1 MSGANLRKG
10 QSPFYGSD
18 TIALVDL
25 NYTLVENSPKWGAP
39 KIYPFI
45 RQIEQETYRQ
55 WLVDFLRDKYAVL
68 ITARPQKYR
77 EATLERI
84 KLLTGWQPQEVYF
97 AEISATPPEIKE
109 DLLLRYIF
117 PKHGKNGA
125 DFLGIESNP
134 KTRAMYGK
142 YGIPSQNEKRFYQ
155 DLNSR
160 QITV

>member
-18 TIALVDL
+18 TIALIDL

-55 WLVDFLRDKYAVL
+55 WLVDFLRDKYAIL

-84 KLLTGWQPQEVYF
+84 KLLTDWQPQEAYF
-97 AEISATPPEIKE
+97 AEISATPPDIKE

-117 PKHGKNGA
+117 PKHGRNGE
-125 DFLGIESNP
+125 DYFGIESNP
-134 KTRAMYGK
+134 KTRAMYLCYNIESLRAEDFK
-142 YGIPSQNEKRFYQ
+142 TKMICR
-155 DLNSR
+155 
-160 QITV
+160 

>member
-1 MSGANLRKG
+1 MSGANSRKG

-45 RQIEQETYRQ
+45 RQIEQETYCQ
-55 WLVDFLRDKYAVL
+55 WLVDFLRDKYAIL

-84 KLLTGWQPQEVYF
+84 KLLTDWQPQEAYF

-117 PKHGKNGA
+117 PKHGRNGE
-125 DFLGIESNP
+125 DYFGIESNP
-134 KTRAMYGK
+134 KTRGMYLRYNIESLRAEDFK
-142 YGIPSQNEKRFYQ
+142 TKMICR
-155 DLNSR
+155 
-160 QITV
+160 

>member
-1 MSGANLRKG
+1 MSGANSRKG

-45 RQIEQETYRQ
+45 RQIEEEGYHQ
-55 WLVDFLRDKYAVL
+55 WLVDFLRDKYAIL

-84 KLLTGWQPQEVYF
+84 KLLTDWQPQEAYF

-117 PKHGKNGA
+117 PKHGRNGE
-125 DFLGIESNP
+125 DYFGIESNP
-134 KTRAMYGK
+134 KTRAMYLRYSIESLRAEDFK
-142 YGIPSQNEKRFYQ
+142 TKIICR
-155 DLNSR
+155 
-160 QITV
+160 

>member
-55 WLVDFLRDKYAVL
+55 WLVDFLRDKYAIL
-68 ITARPQKYR
+68 ITARPQRYR

-97 AEISATPPEIKE
+97 AEISATPPDIKE

-117 PKHGKNGA
+117 PKHGRNGE
-125 DFLGIESNP
+125 DYFGIESNP
-134 KTRAMYGK
+134 KTRAMYLCYNIESLRAEDFK
-142 YGIPSQNEKRFYQ
+142 TKIICR
-155 DLNSR
+155 
-160 QITV
+160 

>member
-1 MSGANLRKG
+1 MSGTNLRKG

-55 WLVDFLRDKYAVL
+55 WLVDFLRDKCAVL

-84 KLLTGWQPQEVYF
+84 KLLTGWQPQEAYF

-117 PKHGKNGA
+117 PKHGRNGE
-125 DFLGIESNP
+125 DYFGIESNP
-134 KTRAMYGK
+134 KTRAMYLC
-142 YGIPSQNEKRFYQ
+142 YNIESLRAE
-155 DLNSR
+155 DLKNKIICR
-160 QITV
+160 

>member
-55 WLVDFLRDKYAVL
+55 WLVDFLRDKYAIL

-84 KLLTGWQPQEVYF
+84 KLLTDWQPQEAYF

-117 PKHGKNGA
+117 PKHGRNGK
-125 DFLGIESNP
+125 DYFGIESNP
-134 KTRAMYGK
+134 KTRAMYLRYSIESLRAEDFK
-142 YGIPSQNEKRFYQ
+142 TKIICR
-155 DLNSR
+155 
-160 QITV
+160 

>member
-55 WLVDFLRDKYAVL
+55 WLVDFLRDKYAIL

-84 KLLTGWQPQEVYF
+84 KLLTGWQPQEAYF

-117 PKHGKNGA
+117 PKHGRNGE
-125 DFLGIESNP
+125 DYFGIESNP
-134 KTRAMYGK
+134 KTRAMYLCYNIESLRAEDFK
-142 YGIPSQNEKRFYQ
+142 TKMICR
-155 DLNSR
+155 
-160 QITV
+160 

>member
-55 WLVDFLRDKYAVL
+55 WLVDFLRDKYAIL

-117 PKHGKNGA
+117 PKHGRNGE
-125 DFLGIESNP
+125 DYFGIESNP
-134 KTRAMYGK
+134 KTRAMYLRYSIESLRAEDFK
-142 YGIPSQNEKRFYQ
+142 TKIICR
-155 DLNSR
+155 
-160 QITV
+160 

>member
-55 WLVDFLRDKYAVL
+55 WLVDFLRDKCAIL

-84 KLLTGWQPQEVYF
+84 KLLTDWQPQEAYF

-117 PKHGKNGA
+117 PKHGRNGE
-125 DFLGIESNP
+125 DYFGIESNP
-134 KTRAMYGK
+134 KTRAMYLRYSIESLRAEDFK
-142 YGIPSQNEKRFYQ
+142 TKIICR
-155 DLNSR
+155 
-160 QITV
+160 

>member
-55 WLVDFLRDKYAVL
+55 WLVDFLRDKYAIL

-84 KLLTGWQPQEVYF
+84 KLLTGWQPQEAYF
-97 AEISATPPEIKE
+97 AEISASPPDIKE

-117 PKHGKNGA
+117 PKHGRNGENY
-125 DFLGIESNP
+125 FGIESNP
-134 KTRAMYGK
+134 NTRAMYLRYSIESLRAEDFK
-142 YGIPSQNEKRFYQ
+142 TKIICR
-155 DLNSR
+155 
-160 QITV
+160 

>member
-45 RQIEQETYRQ
+45 RQIEQEAYRQ
-55 WLVDFLRDKYAVL
+55 WLVDFLRDKYAIL

-84 KLLTGWQPQEVYF
+84 KLLTDWQPQEAYF

-117 PKHGKNGA
+117 PKHGRNGK
-125 DFLGIESNP
+125 DYFGIESNP
-134 KTRAMYGK
+134 KTRAMYLRYSIESLRAEDFK
-142 YGIPSQNEKRFYQ
+142 TKMIC
-155 DLNSR
+155 L
-160 QITV
+160 

>member
-1 MSGANLRKG
+1 MNGANSRKG

-55 WLVDFLRDKYAVL
+55 WLVDFLRDKYAIL

-84 KLLTGWQPQEVYF
+84 KLLTGWQPQEAYF
-97 AEISATPPEIKE
+97 AEISATPPDIKE

-117 PKHGKNGA
+117 PKHGRNGE
-125 DFLGIESNP
+125 DYFGIESNP
-134 KTRAMYGK
+134 KTRAMYLRYSIESLRAEDFK
-142 YGIPSQNEKRFYQ
+142 TKIICR
-155 DLNSR
+155 
-160 QITV
+160 

>member
-25 NYTLVENSPKWGAP
+25 NYTLVENSQKWGAP

-55 WLVDFLRDKYAVL
+55 WLVDFLRDKYAIL

-84 KLLTGWQPQEVYF
+84 KLLTDWQPQEAYF
-97 AEISATPPEIKE
+97 AEISATPPDIKE
-109 DLLLRYIF
+109 DLLLRYVF
-117 PKHGKNGA
+117 PKHGRNGE
-125 DFLGIESNP
+125 DYFGIESNP
-134 KTRAMYGK
+134 KTRAMYLCYNIESLRAEDFK
-142 YGIPSQNEKRFYQ
+142 TKIICR
-155 DLNSR
+155 
-160 QITV
+160 

>member
-45 RQIEQETYRQ
+45 RQIEEETYRQ
-55 WLVDFLRDKYAVL
+55 WLVDFLRDKYAIL

-84 KLLTGWQPQEVYF
+84 KLLSAWQPQEAYF
-97 AEISATPPEIKE
+97 AEISATPPDIKE

-117 PKHGKNGA
+117 PKHGRNGE
-125 DFLGIESNP
+125 DYFGIESNP
-134 KTRAMYGK
+134 KTRAMYLCYNIESLRAEDFK
-142 YGIPSQNEKRFYQ
+142 TKIICR
-155 DLNSR
+155 
-160 QITV
+160 

>member
-55 WLVDFLRDKYAVL
+55 WLVDFLRDKYAIL

-84 KLLTGWQPQEVYF
+84 KLLTGWQPQEAYF

-117 PKHGKNGA
+117 PKHGRNGK
-125 DFLGIESNP
+125 DYFGIESNP
-134 KTRAMYGK
+134 KTRAMYLCYNIESLRAEDFK
-142 YGIPSQNEKRFYQ
+142 TKIICR
-155 DLNSR
+155 
-160 QITV
+160 

>member
-1 MSGANLRKG
+1 MNGANSRKG

-55 WLVDFLRDKYAVL
+55 WLVDFLRDKYAIL

-84 KLLTGWQPQEVYF
+84 KLLSAWQPQEVYF
-97 AEISATPPEIKE
+97 AEISATPPDIKE

-117 PKHGKNGA
+117 PKHGRNGK
-125 DFLGIESNP
+125 DYFGIESNP
-134 KTRAMYGK
+134 KTRAMYLRYSIESLRAEDFK
-142 YGIPSQNEKRFYQ
+142 TKMICR
-155 DLNSR
+155 
-160 QITV
+160 

>member
-39 KIYPFI
+39 RITPFS

-55 WLVDFLRDKYAVL
+55 WVVDFLRDKYAIL
-68 ITARPQKYR
+68 ITARPIRYKEQ
-77 EATLERI
+77 TLARI
-84 KLLTGWQPQEVYF
+84 FSQTNWQPQEAYF

-117 PKHGKNGA
+117 PKHGRNGE
-125 DFLGIESNP
+125 DYFGIESNP
-134 KTRAMYGK
+134 KTRAMYLRYSIESLRAEDFK
-142 YGIPSQNEKRFYQ
+142 TKIICR
-155 DLNSR
+155 
-160 QITV
+160 

>member
-55 WLVDFLRDKYAVL
+55 WLVDFLRDKYAIL

-84 KLLTGWQPQEVYF
+84 KLLTDWQPQEAYF

-117 PKHGKNGA
+117 PKHGRNGE
-125 DFLGIESNP
+125 DYFGIESNP
-134 KTRAMYGK
+134 KTRAMYLCYNIESLRAEDFK
-142 YGIPSQNEKRFYQ
+142 TKMICR
-155 DLNSR
+155 
-160 QITV
+160 

>member
-1 MSGANLRKG
+1 MRKG

-84 KLLTGWQPQEVYF
+84 KLLTNWQPQEAYF
-97 AEISATPPEIKE
+97 AEISATPPDIKE

-117 PKHGKNGA
+117 PKHGRNGE
-125 DFLGIESNP
+125 DYFGIESNP
-134 KTRAMYGK
+134 KTRAMYLCYNIESLRAEDFK
-142 YGIPSQNEKRFYQ
+142 TKIICR
-155 DLNSR
+155 
-160 QITV
+160 

>member
-55 WLVDFLRDKYAVL
+55 WLVDFLRDKYAIL

-84 KLLTGWQPQEVYF
+84 KLLTGWQPQEAYF

-117 PKHGKNGA
+117 PKHGRNGK
-125 DFLGIESNP
+125 DYFGIESNP
-134 KTRAMYGK
+134 KTRAMYNK
-142 YGIPSQNEKRFYQ
+142 YDIKALSFADFKKQ
-155 DLNSR
+155 
-160 QITV
+160 TVDKFGLT

>member
-1 MSGANLRKG
+1 MSGANSRKG

-55 WLVDFLRDKYAVL
+55 WLVDFLRDKYAIL

-117 PKHGKNGA
+117 PKHGRNGE
-125 DFLGIESNP
+125 DYFGIESNP
-134 KTRAMYGK
+134 KTRAMYLCYNIESLRAEDFK
-142 YGIPSQNEKRFYQ
+142 TKIICR
-155 DLNSR
+155 
-160 QITV
+160 

>member
-25 NYTLVENSPKWGAP
+25 NYTLVENSLKWGAP

-55 WLVDFLRDKYAVL
+55 WLVDFLRDKYAIL

-97 AEISATPPEIKE
+97 AEISAAPPDIKE

-117 PKHGKNGA
+117 PKHGRNGENY
-125 DFLGIESNP
+125 FGIESNP
-134 KTRAMYGK
+134 KTRAMYLCYNIESLRAEDFK
-142 YGIPSQNEKRFYQ
+142 TKMICR
-155 DLNSR
+155 
-160 QITV
+160 

>member
-55 WLVDFLRDKYAVL
+55 WLVDFLRDKYAIL

-84 KLLTGWQPQEVYF
+84 KLLTDWQPQEAYF
-97 AEISATPPEIKE
+97 AEISATPPDIKE

-117 PKHGKNGA
+117 PKHGRNGK
-125 DFLGIESNP
+125 DYFGIESNP
-134 KTRAMYGK
+134 KTRAMYLCYNIESLRAEDFK
-142 YGIPSQNEKRFYQ
+142 TKMICR
-155 DLNSR
+155 
-160 QITV
+160 

>member
-55 WLVDFLRDKYAVL
+55 WLVDFLRDKYAIL

-84 KLLTGWQPQEVYF
+84 KLLSAWQPQEVYF

-117 PKHGKNGA
+117 PKHGRNGE
-125 DFLGIESNP
+125 DYFGIESNP
-134 KTRAMYGK
+134 KTRAMYLRYSIESLRAEDFK
-142 YGIPSQNEKRFYQ
+142 TKMICR
-155 DLNSR
+155 
-160 QITV
+160 

>member
-55 WLVDFLRDKYAVL
+55 WLVDFLRDKYAIL
-68 ITARPQKYR
+68 ITARHQKYR

-84 KLLTGWQPQEVYF
+84 KLLTDWQPQEVYF

-117 PKHGKNGA
+117 PKHGRNGE
-125 DFLGIESNP
+125 DYFGIESNP
-134 KTRAMYGK
+134 KTRAMYLRYSIESLRAEDFK
-142 YGIPSQNEKRFYQ
+142 TKMICR
-155 DLNSR
+155 
-160 QITV
+160 